1 MARREKDPKG
11 MDRAE
16 VEEKARQGR
25 EAVAWVLRRLDVL
38 EYLILFFA
46 LVLALIGG
54 ALVAWVLGSALDLP
68 FRATWGI
75 ASVLLF
81 ILPGGFVYLREFRKR
96 GDVPSPKA
104 KTKLKDPN
112 G

>member
-1 MARREKDPKG
+1 M
-11 MDRAE
+11 
-16 VEEKARQGR
+16 
-25 EAVAWVLRRLDVL
+25 AWVLRRLDVL

-54 ALVAWVLGSALDLP
+54 ALVAWILGSALDLP

-75 ASVLLF
+75 ASILLF

-96 GDVPSPKA
+96 GDVPPDKA
-104 KTKLKDPN
+104 ITKLKDPN

>member
-1 MARREKDPKG
+1 MGRKEKDRKG
-11 MDRAE
+11 PDRAE

-25 EAVAWVLRRLDVL
+25 EAVAWVMRRLDVL

-75 ASVLLF
+75 SSILLF

-96 GDVPSPKA
+96 GDVPPPKA
-104 KTKLKDPN
+104 KTELKDPN